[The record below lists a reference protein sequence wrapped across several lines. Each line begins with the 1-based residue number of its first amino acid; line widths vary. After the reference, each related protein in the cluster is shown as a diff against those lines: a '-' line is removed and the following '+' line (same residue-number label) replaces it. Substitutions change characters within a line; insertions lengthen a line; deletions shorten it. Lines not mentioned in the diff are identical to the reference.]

1 MQMEEATTMDKIQ
14 VKANSDVE
22 KILDKLKPRTKTFF
36 INEAI
41 KYFYKNAD
49 ESKLFFPEDVK
60 ENNFECKITSDI
72 KKMKIKD

>member
-1 MQMEEATTMDKIQ
+1 MDKIQ

-60 ENNFECKITSDI
+60 EKNLENKITQETQ
-72 KKMKIKD
+72 KNENKRLEQWE